1 MDGRA
6 FCVIAGGFHIH
17 AGRGF
22 GRPRAGHRA
31 CRGKGSR
38 GSRGRDIPFASELSA
53 AATGALASTP
63 GGRHHHGG
71 ESGSR
76 DFVYT
81 LRPSADVPGNSRRG
95 LCLPLMAS

>member
-53 AATGALASTP
+53 AATGGLNPRGKASS
-63 GGRHHHGG
+63 RG

-81 LRPSADVPGNSRRG
+81 LRPSAAVPGNSRRG

>member
-53 AATGALASTP
+53 AATGGLNPRGKASSR
-63 GGRHHHGG
+63 GR
-71 ESGSR
+71 ERVSGFR
-76 DFVYT
+76 LHVAAF
-81 LRPSADVPGNSRRG
+81 
-95 LCLPLMAS
+95 C